1 MKQYLDYVFKFRWLI
16 VIVVPLIVFVLA
28 GNLKQLEIEGSYR
41 IWFEK
46 DSKILTNYDKFRSE
60 FSNDDGVTIVFRD
73 ENGVF
78 NKKALASIH
87 RITEALWDM
96 PHIDRVDSLTN
107 YQYVHSEAS
116 APDDVLVDD
125 FIENIDD
132 ASQAYLD
139 ARKQIAINDSIIV
152 NGFIS
157 KDGTTTMIFARLE
170 ADANEHGDISAEVMK
185 DIHAIMDPEAKKTGY
200 KYWLN
205 GGPPMT
211 QAFVDIAGKD
221 AVTFTPLVFIFSMVL
236 LFLLFRHVSG
246 AMIPMMVVLFTF
258 LSVLA
263 VQTLLGY
270 KLNNFTANIPV
281 FIIAIG
287 VADAVHIY
295 SVWLMG
301 KREGLPNTQAVQ
313 KSLEKNFLPIFLTSL
328 TTTAGFGTLALSK
341 VVPVATLG
349 IATASGAILA
359 FILSVVWMP
368 AVLLILKKEI
378 KGKVS
383 SKEKTK
389 KSLGY
394 GAFIVKNNKRIIWT
408 TSLIVTIVGFGLY
421 FIKVDS
427 NTIRYFD
434 KDVEIRKSSEFTM
447 ANLTG
452 SMSYSI
458 IVDSGKTDGIK
469 EPVFLKEIERF
480 YEEYQAAFPNDVRH
494 MTSLLDTI
502 KRYNKILDNKEE
514 VPQSRNLVAQYLL
527 LYSMSLP
534 QGMEITDKMDFDQR
548 KLRVTALT
556 NIVDTSKDI
565 KMIRFAQEWWENTPY
580 SVEVTGQTSMY
591 AFMQKDITDTLI
603 VSLSLTIVIVSLM
616 MLLIFKRLKIL
627 WILLLP
633 NILPVVLVLG
643 VMGWLGLTIDMGVA
657 IAGAI
662 IIGVAVDD
670 SIHFLVKY
678 FDARKRGLS
687 MSDTFDEVLHYAG
700 RAILFTTVVLSLS
713 FSMFAFSTFTPNQN
727 FGIVTATALI
737 IALIIDLLFLPALL
751 SVMDAEKR
759 DVVQDD
765 QSTKNSYSK
774 AKIPTT
780 KDTHA

>member
-1 MKQYLDYVFKFRWLI
+1 MQKYIVFLFRFKWVI
-16 VIVVPLIVFVLA
+16 AIVVPLIVLA
-28 GNLKQLEIEGSYR
+28 LASNLKHLEIDGSYR

-46 DSKILTNYDKFRSE
+46 ESKILTDYDKFRSE
-60 FSNDDGVTIVFRD
+60 FSNDDGVTIVFKD
-73 ENGVF
+73 KNGIF
-78 NKKALASIH
+78 NKKALGSIQ

-107 YQYVHSEAS
+107 YQHVHSEAS
-116 APDDVLVDD
+116 APDDVFVDD
-125 FIENIDD
+125 FIVEDLEE
-132 ASQAYLD
+132 ATLEYL
-139 ARKQIAINDSIIV
+139 AERKKIALSDSIIV
-152 NGFIS
+152 DGFIS

-170 ADANEHGDISAEVMK
+170 AEANEGGDISAEVMK
-185 DIHAIMDPEAKKTGY
+185 DIHAIIDPETKITGY

-211 QAFVDIAGKD
+211 QSFVDIAGKD
-221 AVTFTPLVFIFSMVL
+221 AVTFTPLVFLLSMVL
-236 LFLLFRHVSG
+236 LFLLFRRVSG
-246 AMIPMMVVLFTF
+246 ALIPMAVVLFTF

-281 FIIAIG
+281 FIVAIG
-287 VADAVHIY
+287 IADAVHIY

-301 KREGLPNTQAVQ
+301 KREGLANTRAVQ
-313 KSLEKNFLPIFLTSL
+313 NALEKNFLPILLTSL
-328 TTTAGFGTLALSK
+328 TTTAGFATLALSK
-341 VVPVATLG
+341 VVPVSTLG

-359 FILSVVWMP
+359 FIISILWMP
-368 AVLLILKKEI
+368 AVLLLLKKEI
-378 KGKVS
+378 KFKDEIKKDV
-383 SKEKTK
+383 K

-394 GAFIVKNNKRIIWT
+394 GRFIVNNDKKIIWV
-408 TSLIVTIVGFGLY
+408 TSLIVAIVGFGLL

-469 EPVFLKEIERF
+469 EPAFLKEIERF
-480 YEEYQAAFPNDVRH
+480 YVEYQAAFPNDVRH
-494 MTSLLDTI
+494 MTSLLDSI

-514 VPQSRNLVAQYLL
+514 VPQNRNLAAQYLL

-534 QGMEITDKMDFDQR
+534 QGMEITDRMDFDQR

-556 NIVDTSKDI
+556 NIVDTSKDL
-565 KMIRFAQEWWENTPY
+565 KMIYFAQDWWAKTAY
-580 SVEVTGQTSMY
+580 KAEVTGQTSMY
-591 AFMQKDITDTLI
+591 AFMQNDITDTLI

-616 MLLIFKRLKIL
+616 MLLIFRRLKIL

-657 IAGAI
+657 ISGAI

-700 RAILFTTVVLSLS
+700 RAILFTTVVLSIA
-713 FSMFAFSTFTPNQN
+713 FSIFAFSTFTPNQN
-727 FGIVTATALI
+727 FGIVTASALV

-751 SVMDAEKR
+751 SVMDDQAPNIEEKG
-759 DVVQDD
+759 
-765 QSTKNSYSK
+765 
-774 AKIPTT
+774 
-780 KDTHA
+780 